1 MSLIY
6 RPTTFNR
13 ACNIIK
19 QMLIDIEDR
28 EKMHEKM
35 YSLLPI
41 ITRAQRTMK
50 NKLAFKI
57 GKLKGLYKLWDR
69 IYWKI
74 SLKAQRT
81 NDAYGKNL
89 CFKI

>member
-1 MSLIY
+1 MHVSTALAESFCTK
-6 RPTTFNR
+6 RMMR

-19 QMLIDIEDR
+19 QMFIDIEDR

-41 ITRAQRTMK
+41 ITRAQKTMK

-74 SLKAQRT
+74 SLKA
-81 NDAYGKNL
+81 
-89 CFKI
+89 